1 MKCLVIKTDVI
12 NMFKNYTNGV
22 NVMINF
28 IVFSYMLND
37 YLAASLTSVIC
48 HEFATRG
55 CVLYRAWH

>member
-37 YLAASLTSVIC
+37 
-48 HEFATRG
+48 
-55 CVLYRAWH
+55 